1 MVEDTKASKAAY
13 AAAVREIARVIKA
26 GETQLKLDDKKF
38 NALTRIPP
46 NLHDIKGLYRVDLDN
61 TQINDLTPL
70 QVLTGLQQLLLNQTG
85 VVDLTPLQ
93 ALTGLQGLYL
103 NQTGVVDLTPLQALT
118 GLQTLS
124 LDQTGVVDLTPLQ
137 ALTGLQVLYLNQTG
151 VVDLRPICDLP
162 LSGKGPFSGI
172 RFANTPAIA
181 RDPELLRL
189 SAVED
194 NEQRTRETL
203 AYLKTLPKWPEPL
216 PWLVPQDPPP
226 LTLTALLDAQ
236 ERAGWRYSPSHG
248 ALQLYV
254 QDLPESS
261 TQTQMAVMVKTRA
274 TALLDKLGGRVN
286 SGGLRQEVH
295 EETTRFVAILAD
307 DTRSLSLRALEMWG
321 SLVALGNLLEA
332 NDTGTKAGRDK
343 LDLLPPEP
351 RAALITCI
359 GVAAGLVRSFPEAR
373 ALDDDYGAFNRRIVT
388 REMVL
393 DLLEQA
399 LRAKF
404 VDEKS
409 GALMQH
415 VAAIGQSE
423 GKQADKASSVTIAG
437 LRNLILTATLIS
449 SSVGAVV
456 GGVFSGIAS
465 DVGTDISNHYALSE
479 KAIDFLDGTEGKIS
493 DFLDALTP
501 DERAR
506 LQSALD
512 DAISARA
519 ATKPNEK

>member
-46 NLHDIKGLYRVDLDN
+46 NLHDIKGLYWVDLDN

-118 GLQTLS
+118 GLQRLL

-137 ALTGLQVLYLNQTG
+137 ALTGLQRLSLNQTG

-172 RFANTPAIA
+172 SFANTPAIA

-216 PWLVPQDPPP
+216 PWLVQDSVVTDAPPP
-226 LTLTALLDAQ
+226 APDPALPMRNSADGITLVTLQITEAELDDPIRSTLHA
-236 ERAGWRYSPSHG
+236 
-248 ALQLYV
+248 ALQDQV
-254 QDLPESS
+254 NDLIRVAGNTNEAAYL
-261 TQTQMAVMVKTRA
+261 QAC
-274 TALLDKLGGRVN
+274 KLR
-286 SGGLRQEVH
+286 
-295 EETTRFVAILAD
+295 
-307 DTRSLSLRALEMWG
+307 
-321 SLVALGNLLEA
+321 
-332 NDTGTKAGRDK
+332 
-343 LDLLPPEP
+343 
-351 RAALITCI
+351 
-359 GVAAGLVRSFPEAR
+359 
-373 ALDDDYGAFNRRIVT
+373 
-388 REMVL
+388 
-393 DLLEQA
+393 DLLEVGLAQMNPLLVHLAIEA
-399 LRAKF
+399 LRRINASAQPNDDKDYLLALGAVIDTGPGLTLDTKQVQLF
-404 VDEKS
+404 VDRARRNRLDRMAMEDAEAQIRIARNIAISDLSAPDLKS
-409 GALMQH
+409 LAERAADIAADDQFTAIRPTLGRNYVIELSVFL
-415 VAAIGQSE
+415 VAQS
-423 GKQADKASSVTIAG
+423 
-437 LRNLILTATLIS
+437 
-449 SSVGAVV
+449 VV
-456 GGVFSGIAS
+456 GVIGNEAHQAWETYKAWEWLAANGADIRVLLAAWGEPFAAWIAP
-465 DVGTDISNHYALSE
+465 I
-479 KAIDFLDGTEGKIS
+479 LDRSHQMVE
-493 DFLDALTP
+493 
-501 DERAR
+501 
-506 LQSALD
+506 
-512 DAISARA
+512 A
-519 ATKPNEK
+519 AKQLGSKMRSRP